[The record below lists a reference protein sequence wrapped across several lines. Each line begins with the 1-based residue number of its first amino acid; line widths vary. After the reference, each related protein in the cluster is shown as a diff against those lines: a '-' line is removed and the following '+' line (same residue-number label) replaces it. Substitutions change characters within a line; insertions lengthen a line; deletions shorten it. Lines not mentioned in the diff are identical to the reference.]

1 MRRALAAALTLLAA
15 ASAACDSGAG
25 ALPPGDP
32 ATLGALNAVRDHAC
46 ACKDPACSYRVLGEL
61 FAYADGHASLRD
73 TQASAKVA
81 DEIGACLDTASRGTP
96 VPGPVP
102 FPDGGVARPSQPATG
117 MPACDEYLVLV
128 ERYLE
133 CDQFPQAARDSTR
146 QSVDAMRQAW
156 ADMANLPPDVRRT
169 AEDAC
174 KQATD
179 AMRQAGQAMGCDL
192 PPPPP

>member
-15 ASAACDSGAG
+15 ASAACDSGPS
-25 ALPPGDP
+25 ALPPGDL
-32 ATLGALNAVRDHAC
+32 ATLGALVAVRDHAC
-46 ACKDPACSYRVLGEL
+46 ACKDPVCSYRVLGEL
-61 FAYADGHASLRD
+61 FAYADGHKQLRD
-73 TQASAKVA
+73 TRESDSLATETVR
-81 DEIGACLDTASRGTP
+81 CLETASRAAPLAVAG
-96 VPGPVP
+96 
-102 FPDGGVARPSQPATG
+102 PDGGVARRSQPATG
-117 MPACDEYLVLV
+117 MPACDEYLALV

>member
-1 MRRALAAALTLLAA
+1 MRRGLAAALTLLAA
-15 ASAACDSGAG
+15 GAACDGGEG

-32 ATLGALNAVRDHAC
+32 ATLGALRDVRDHAC

-61 FAYADGHASLRD
+61 FAYADGHAQLRD
-73 TQASAKVA
+73 TRASAQLA
-81 DEIGACLDTASRGTP
+81 DEIGVCLDTASRAAPLP
-96 VPGPVP
+96 VAG
-102 FPDGGVARPSQPATG
+102 PDGGVGGRPSLPRAATG
-117 MPACDEYLVLV
+117 MPACDEYLALV
-128 ERYLE
+128 ESYLA

-146 QSVDAMRQAW
+146 QATDQMRQAW

-192 PPPPP
+192 PPP